1 MLPEELNFGET
12 LEAETDEGV
21 DGEIQ
26 HKYEVEGE
34 IDQDREQVIPPR
46 MGKQIERERK
56 RYMRVYMVR
65 YSTNMKLRVEQ
76 TTIESR

>member
-1 MLPEELNFGET
+1 MSLKNLPEELNLGEA

-34 IDQDREQVIPPR
+34 IDHDRDYVIPPR
-46 MGKQIERERK
+46 IGNRLI
-56 RYMRVYMVR
+56 
-65 YSTNMKLRVEQ
+65 
-76 TTIESR
+76 